1 METLIRDVRFGLKV
15 LLKERTFAATVLLTL
30 AVCIGANVAIYS
42 VIHTVLLE
50 PLPFDEPDRLVT
62 LYNSYPAAGAGRGAN
77 GTVDFFQR
85 RENVPAFEE
94 VAIFQQSG
102 STVGEAGSPARVTSL
117 RVTPSLFPLLRVEP
131 GLGRAFTEDEM
142 VDGNQFKVI
151 LTDSYWREAFGA
163 DPQVVGRDM
172 RIGGRP
178 YEVVGVL
185 APDFLMPGIEDAR
198 FVLPIGFTDSDH
210 LIDNWHS
217 NSFSMLARLAPGA
230 TLEQAVAQNDA
241 LNRSLIEQWPLPN
254 AKQIL
259 EDAGYRTVVV
269 GAQEDLIRDAK
280 PALYLLWGGVA
291 LVLLIGCV
299 NIANLMLARAQSRV
313 GEVATKLALGA
324 PRARVARQ
332 LLTESV
338 VMGVVGG
345 SLGVGLGALGLK
357 LLLGMGAAE
366 LPRGTAI
373 SIDGPVLAFTAALA
387 VGAGVLF
394 GAIPLA
400 QIMRGDLTPV
410 FRTEGR
416 TGTASHRAVW
426 VRNALVTSQVAL
438 AFVLLIGAGL
448 LLMSFRAALSVDPGF
463 EPDRVM
469 SGLVSL
475 PSVRYRDDEE
485 RRQFWDGLLGQVR
498 ALPGVEAASATT
510 LLPFSGNN
518 SSSVMIPEGYV
529 PPPGE
534 SVLSPYQS
542 VIGPEYFAAMGI
554 QLLEGR
560 EFTDADGPDVPNV
573 MIVDE
578 WLARRYWPDR
588 SPVGERMVDGQGLV
602 TDSIG
607 ADNLYTI
614 VGVVRT
620 IKQNELTTP
629 ASEHFGAYYFP
640 YRQQVPGTQSLVVRT
655 ATEPAAVTPALRDV
669 LARMDS
675 ELPLYGTETMAHR
688 VDDSLQGRKVP
699 LMLLG
704 VFAGVALFL
713 AVVGI
718 YGSLAYS
725 VSQRRKEIG
734 IRMAM
739 GSAPEDV
746 FKSVVVQ
753 GMRVT
758 AVGLVVGI
766 AVALILTRYI
776 QSVLFGIEAAD
787 PLVMATVAALLALV
801 GLAACMLP
809 ARKATAVDPV
819 SALGS

>member
-1 METLIRDVRFGLKV
+1 METLIRDVRFGLKL

-50 PLPFDEPDRLVT
+50 PLPFDESDRLMTV
-62 LYNSYPAAGAGRGAN
+62 YNSYPAAGAPRGSS

-85 RENVPAFEE
+85 RENIPAFEE
-94 VAIFQQSG
+94 VALFQPAG
-102 STVGEAGSPARVTSL
+102 STVGEAGSAERVRSL
-117 RVTPSLFPLLRVEP
+117 RVTPSFFPLLRVEP
-131 GLGRAFTEDEM
+131 AMGRAFTEDEM
-142 VDGNQFKVI
+142 VEGNQLKVI
-151 LTDSYWREAFGA
+151 LTDAYWREVFGA
-163 DPQVVGRDM
+163 DPQVLGKEM
-172 RIGGRP
+172 RISGRP
-178 YEVVGVL
+178 HEVVGVL
-185 APDFLMPGIEDAR
+185 APGFEMPGAADTR
-198 FVLPIGFTDSDH
+198 FVVPIAFTDRDH
-210 LIDNWHS
+210 QLDAWHS
-217 NSFSMLARLAPGA
+217 NNFGMLARLAPGA
-230 TLEQAVAQNDA
+230 TIEQAVAQNDA
-241 LNRSLIEQWPLPN
+241 LNRSLIEQWPVPN

-259 EDAGYRTVVV
+259 EDAGYHTVVV
-269 GAQEDLIRDAK
+269 GAQDELVRDIK
-280 PALYLLWGGVA
+280 PVLYLLWGGVA

-324 PRARVARQ
+324 PRVRVARQ
-332 LLTESV
+332 ILTETV

-345 SLGVGLGALGLK
+345 ALGIGLGAVGLR
-357 LLLGMGAAE
+357 LLLGMGVE
-366 LPRGTAI
+366 DLPRGTAI
-373 SIDGPVLAFTAALA
+373 AIDGPVLAFTLVLA
-387 VGAGVLF
+387 VGAGLLF
-394 GAIPLA
+394 GAIPMA

-416 TGTASHRAVW
+416 TGTASRRAVW
-426 VRNALVTSQVAL
+426 TRNALVTSQVAL

-469 SGLVSL
+469 TGYVALSSI
-475 PSVRYRDDEE
+475 RYETEE
-485 RRQFWDGLLGQVR
+485 QRRQFWDELLTEVR
-498 ALPGVEAASATT
+498 ALPGVEAASLTAQ
-510 LLPFSGNN
+510 LPFTGNN
-518 SSSVMIPEGYV
+518 SSSVIIPEGYV

-534 SVLSPYQS
+534 SILSPYQNL
-542 VIGPEYFAAMGI
+542 VGTDYFAAMGI
-554 QLLEGR
+554 ELLEGR
-560 EFTDADGPDVPNV
+560 EFLESDGPDVPNV

-588 SPVGERMVDGQGLV
+588 SPVGERMVDGQGLIS
-602 TDSIG
+602 DSIG
-607 ADNLYTI
+607 PDNLYAI
-614 VGVVRT
+614 IGVVRT
-620 IKQNELTTP
+620 IKQNELTAP
-629 ASEHFGAYYFP
+629 ASEHVGAYYFP
-640 YRQQVPGTQSLVVRT
+640 YRQQVPGTQALVVRT
-655 ATEPAAVTPALRDV
+655 ATEAAAITPALRDV
-669 LARMDS
+669 VRRLDG
-675 ELPLYGTETMAHR
+675 ELPLFGTETMTQR
-688 VDDSLQGRKVP
+688 IDDSLQGRKVP

-725 VSQRRKEIG
+725 VGQRRKEIG

-746 FKSVVVQ
+746 FKSVVRQ

-758 AVGLVVGI
+758 AMGLAVGI
-766 AVALILTRYI
+766 AAALLVTRTL

-787 PLVMATVAALLALV
+787 PRVMAAVAVALALV
-801 GLAACMLP
+801 GLAACVVP